1 MGEDDN
7 YLNTTHHVVVLELA
21 GGSDG
26 VKHAVVDDCVHGE
39 RHTVRGENLLG
50 WHFKNL
56 KIIVTIILM
65 FSLCFGWS

>member
-7 YLNTTHHVVVLELA
+7 SVNTTHHVVVLELA

-39 RHTVRGENLLG
+39 RHTVRGENLL
-50 WHFKNL
+50 WRDLKHTSPRVNPANL
-56 KIIVTIILM
+56 GTNT
-65 FSLCFGWS
+65 G